1 MKYSFVIETDSTTH
15 DQKIIN
21 AVKKVFNMNG
31 VKCVSL
37 LNQTSCEIEQAE
49 DNKRVSSLVQQM
61 QLVLNELAKYVKP

>member
-31 VKCVSL
+31 VKGVSL
-37 LNQTSCEIEQAE
+37 LNQTSYEIEQPE

-61 QLVLNELAKYVKP
+61 QLVLNELAKEVKP